1 MYSYSTK
8 TPDFKYLFEKKVYSD
23 IVIKLDNDIKIKAH
37 KCILCKIHFY
47 EKMFSNEYS
56 EKDIDE
62 IKHENVSET
71 SVNQML
77 NYLYNG
83 KFVFDKIS
91 DLIECYEFTNM
102 IGYTELQDL
111 LIDQIDLQKLA
122 SKENINML
130 VKKLISVKDINEEL
144 ILNKIERIL
153 KLKSVLQ
160 RENELQEY
168 CDEKLRIKD
177 VTDEGVTLNDNYYI
191 HNGNNYSI
199 NLCKKVITVKEAN
212 ILSSIMINNKIDPTF
227 VRLVNNITLYYIP
240 DKLVKSNRNINEITN
255 YEHRLVTEKTL
266 YIEYEFMRKYD
277 KKIFKLLEKV
287 YKEVGC
293 NIYILDDSIEDY
305 KIICTDILKN
315 LNEKVITK
323 YYKF

>member
-1 MYSYSTK
+1 MYSHTSK
-8 TPDFKYLFEKKVYSD
+8 TLDFKYLFEKKVHSD
-23 IVIKLDNDIKIKAH
+23 VIIKLDNDKTIKAH
-37 KCILCKIHFY
+37 KCILYKVHFY
-47 EKMFSNEYS
+47 EKLFSNEYS
-56 EKDIDE
+56 EKDIIE
-62 IKHENVSET
+62 VKHENVSET
-71 SVNQML
+71 AVNQML

-122 SKENINML
+122 SKENINVL
-130 VKKLISVKDINEEL
+130 VKKLISIKDINEEL
-144 ILNKIERIL
+144 ILNKIQKIL
-153 KLKSVLQ
+153 KLKSILQ
-160 RENELQEY
+160 RENELQVY

-177 VTDEGVTLNDNYYI
+177 VTSIDIDDDYSFKGNLNGYGLYY
-191 HNGNNYSI
+191 N
-199 NLCKKVITVKEAN
+199 KKVITVTEDK
-212 ILSSIMINNKIDPTF
+212 ILSSIIINNKIDPTF
-227 VRLVNNITLYYIP
+227 IRLVKNITLYYMP
-240 DKLVKSNRNINEITN
+240 DKLVENNRSVDVITN

-277 KKIFKLLEKV
+277 KKIFKLLQKV

-293 NIYILDDSIEDY
+293 NIYILDDSIDDY
-305 KIICTDILKN
+305 KIVCTDILKN
-315 LNEKVITK
+315 LNKKVISK